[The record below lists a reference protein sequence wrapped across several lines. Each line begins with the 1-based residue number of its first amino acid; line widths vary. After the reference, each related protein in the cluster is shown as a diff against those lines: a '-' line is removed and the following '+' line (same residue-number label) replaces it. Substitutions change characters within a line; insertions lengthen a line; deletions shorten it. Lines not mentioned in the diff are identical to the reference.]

1 MMDTKTDKKWFTA
14 DDVEL
19 AKSALDDLPDLTE
32 KRLTKSSVL
41 EQLMPQII
49 LLSESKGYSAEDI
62 KAALES
68 VGITVGI
75 KAVRDILNSKNKTGK
90 KVRQTR
96 TVTTTAEKPEANGQQ
111 TN

>member
-1 MMDTKTDKKWFTA
+1 MDTKTDKKWFTA

-32 KRLTKSSVL
+32 KRLTKASVL

-62 KAALES
+62 KTALES

-75 KAVRDILNSKNKTGK
+75 KAVRDILNSKKKTGK
-90 KVRQTR
+90 KVRQAR
-96 TVTTTAEKPEANGQQ
+96 TVTTPADQPAVNGQQ

>member
-1 MMDTKTDKKWFTA
+1 MDTRTDKKWFTA

-19 AKSALDDLPDLTE
+19 AKSALDELPDLTE
-32 KRLTKSSVL
+32 KRLTKASVL

-62 KAALES
+62 KTALES

-75 KAVRDILNSKNKTGK
+75 KAVRDILNSKKKTGK
-90 KVRQTR
+90 KVRQAR
-96 TVTTTAEKPEANGQQ
+96 TVITPADQPAVNGQQ